1 MPAPCLAGPGQRQGA
16 VLKGFFSGLL
26 WGGVLGAIGLVILS
40 EITLM
45 PATATGDPVQAPQ
58 ADLAQPDGTAAAPV
72 LPAPQ
77 PDVQAGTGEKQATPS
92 ADPSVLSQPGQTPA
106 AVAEAGQVSPGSEV
120 NRALPDEAPTL
131 PGVEPAPAPGLTPK
145 VDAPG
150 QGGALPDTNTEPGS
164 APAPPLISPEAGTA
178 PDTAVAGVA
187 VPEPQPGI
195 APQAA
200 APAPDAPA
208 VEAVP
213 DMADLPPPPP
223 LTPEEQALVNKALET
238 LPEDP

>member
-1 MPAPCLAGPGQRQGA
+1 MPAPCVAGPGQRQGA

-58 ADLAQPDGTAAAPV
+58 ADLAQPYGTAAAPV

-92 ADPSVLSQPGQTPA
+92 ADPLVLSQPGQTPA
-106 AVAEAGQVSPGSEV
+106 AVAEAGQVSPGSEF

-131 PGVEPAPAPGLTPK
+131 PGVEPAPAPGLTAK

-164 APAPPLISPEAGTA
+164 APAPTLISPEASAA
-178 PDTAVAGVA
+178 PDSAVTGVA
-187 VPEPQPGI
+187 VPEPQPGL
-195 APQAA
+195 AAQAA
-200 APAPDAPA
+200 SPAPHAPA

-213 DMADLPPPPP
+213 DIADLPPPPP
-223 LTPEEQALVNKALET
+223 LTPEEQALVYQALGT
-238 LPEDP
+238 LPENP

>member
-1 MPAPCLAGPGQRQGA
+1 MPAPCVAGPGQRQGA
-16 VLKGFFSGLL
+16 VLKGFFSGVL
-26 WGGVLGAIGLVILS
+26 WGGVLSAIGLVILS

-45 PATATGDPVQAPQ
+45 PATAAGDPVQAPQ
-58 ADLAQPDGTAAAPV
+58 ADLAQPYGTAAAPV

-164 APAPPLISPEAGTA
+164 APAPPLISPEAGAA

-238 LPEDP
+238 LPKKP

>member
-1 MPAPCLAGPGQRQGA
+1 MPAPCVAGPGQRQGA

-26 WGGVLGAIGLVILS
+26 WGGVLSAIGLVILS

-58 ADLAQPDGTAAAPV
+58 ADLAQPYGTAAAPA

-92 ADPSVLSQPGQTPA
+92 ADLSVLSQPGQTLA

-120 NRALPDEAPTL
+120 NRVLQDEAPTL

-164 APAPPLISPEAGTA
+164 APAPADALARFDHADFAPGPRQRTRGRNACGTCA
-178 PDTAVAGVA
+178 NHHT
-187 VPEPQPGI
+187 I
-195 APQAA
+195 
-200 APAPDAPA
+200 
-208 VEAVP
+208 
-213 DMADLPPPPP
+213 MICR
-223 LTPEEQALVNKALET
+223 
-238 LPEDP
+238 

>member
-1 MPAPCLAGPGQRQGA
+1 M
-16 VLKGFFSGLL
+16 LKGFFSGVL

-92 ADPSVLSQPGQTPA
+92 ADPSVLSQPGQTSA
-106 AVAEAGQVSPGSEV
+106 AAAEAVQASPGSEF

-145 VDAPG
+145 VDAP
-150 QGGALPDTNTEPGS
+150 
-164 APAPPLISPEAGTA
+164 
-178 PDTAVAGVA
+178 
-187 VPEPQPGI
+187 
-195 APQAA
+195 
-200 APAPDAPA
+200 APDAPA

-213 DMADLPPPPP
+213 DRADLPPPPP
-223 LTPEEQALVNKALET
+223 LTPEEQALVNEALET
-238 LPEDP
+238 LPGNP